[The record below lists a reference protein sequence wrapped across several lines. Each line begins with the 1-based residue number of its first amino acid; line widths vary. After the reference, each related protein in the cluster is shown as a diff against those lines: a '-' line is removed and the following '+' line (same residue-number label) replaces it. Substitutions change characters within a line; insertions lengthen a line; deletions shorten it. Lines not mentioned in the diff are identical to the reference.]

1 MKKLYFKIF
10 SLLAFLGTALNGYAA
25 DGPVYSSIDPTH
37 VYKIINRA
45 TGQALEIGG
54 GDDLTADR
62 HATNLWGYWGGAHQQ
77 WRFVYATSYN
87 SYAPNIGAHYI
98 LINVNANKTLL
109 HNWFPGNNDP
119 DGINQENTGYPNP
132 LLNPKGGNALWD
144 MDLVP
149 TSDGLRGTIIGVG
162 APNGKIYLGRNSSNQ
177 ISMSADSNQQ
187 WDIID
192 VNSNPDE
199 YEIVNA
205 WSGQI
210 LRANQYDLGVSQ
222 SGAYYTPSL
231 YHWTFSGYDAS
242 GNLSINNRFS
252 GQALQVDG
260 DATANGSTTSIGNIT
275 SGANQ
280 KWALQDVGDSHLLTL
295 AEATDGRQFKIY
307 NRNSGKVLQ
316 VEGNTNDAFQE
327 GRAINQWEYWN
338 HPWQQWFVR
347 RVNKITGY
355 QVTPSAG
362 NPSYPGS
369 PTYSSLDP
377 THVYKIVNRRTGQ
390 ALEIGGGGDLTA
402 KGRTANLWG
411 YWGGAHQQ
419 WYIKRVESGWNGTG
433 PTYAYNIINRHSTG
447 SLNSNGYASGTT
459 VGQEMAALTTGS
471 TSEKLWE
478 LNLVPTSTG
487 LAGTISSSATV
498 IGNYFYPNIYPTGR
512 YLSAAEDNYGNV
524 TGAVIRSADA
534 KQIWDIIDVSTNPGV
549 YVLVN
554 YWNNQT
560 IVANPADNGVSL
572 SYGDDVSDRQWSFAP
587 LSNGNVNIIN
597 RRAQQYLEINGNSTA
612 NGSNSNVNN
621 AGGASQEWRLT
632 DINTGR
638 LLTIAQ
644 ATDGRVFMIGNVN
657 SGKALQVKGV
667 NADGSTSSDYHA
679 YNQPINQW
687 LYEGHPWQ
695 QWTVRFVSTNRTAA
709 PLATNSATNALL
721 SLYPNPA
728 RSELTLSLPGGVK
741 PTYINVTDVRGAKVS
756 VPYQSNGKV
765 NVAGLAPGMYLLNAS
780 DGQTEYHQKFI
791 KE

>member
-62 HATNLWGYWGGAHQQ
+62 HATDLWGYWGGAHQQ

-87 SYAPNIGAHYI
+87 TYTPSIGAHYI

-119 DGINQENTGYPNP
+119 DGINQQNTGNPNP
-132 LLNPKGGNALWD
+132 LLNPQGSSALWD
-144 MDLVP
+144 MNLVS
-149 TSDGLRGTIIGVG
+149 TSDGLRGTITAVS
-162 APNGKIYLGRNSSNQ
+162 APNGKIYLGRNASNQ
-177 ISMSADSNQQ
+177 VSLSTDSNQQ

-192 VNSNPDE
+192 VNANPDE

-210 LRANQYDLGVSQ
+210 LRANQYDFGVSQ

-242 GNLSINNRFS
+242 GNLSINNRYD
-252 GQALQVDG
+252 GQALQIDG
-260 DATANGSTTSIGNIT
+260 DATANGSTTSIRGFN

-280 KWALQDVGDSHLLTL
+280 KWALQDIGDSHLLTL

-316 VEGNTNDAFQE
+316 VEGNTTDVFQE

-355 QVTPSAG
+355 QVAPSVG
-362 NPSYPGS
+362 NPSFPGS
-369 PTYSSLDP
+369 PTYSYLDP

-390 ALEIGGGGDLTA
+390 ALEIGGGGDVTA
-402 KGRTANLWG
+402 AGRTANLWG

-419 WYIKRVESGWNGTG
+419 WYIKRVESGRGAAG
-433 PTYAYNIINRHSTG
+433 LTYAYTIVNRNSAK
-447 SLNSNGYASGTT
+447 SLNSDGFTSGAT
-459 VGQEMAALTTGS
+459 VGQLATSSNTGN
-471 TSEKLWE
+471 TELWE
-478 LNLVPTSTG
+478 LNLVATSTG

-498 IGNYFYPNIYPTGR
+498 IGNYFYPNLYPTGR
-512 YLSAAEDNYGNV
+512 YLTAAEENSGGT
-524 TGAVIRSADA
+524 TGAIIRSADA

-549 YVLVN
+549 YLLVN

-560 IVANPADNGVSL
+560 IGANPNDFGVALGYNDNL
-572 SYGDDVSDRQWSFAP
+572 ANTQWNFAA

-597 RRAQQYLEINGNSTA
+597 RRAQQYLEINGNSIY
-612 NGSNSNVNN
+612 NGSNSNVND

-632 DINTGR
+632 DINTGQ

-644 ATDGRVFMIGNVN
+644 ATDGRAFRIDNAN

-667 NADGSTSSDYHA
+667 NADGSTSSDYHS
-679 YNQPINQW
+679 YNQPIDQW
-687 LYEGHPWQ
+687 QYEGHPWQ
-695 QWTVRFVSTNRTAA
+695 QWTVRFIGANRTAA
-709 PLATNSATNALL
+709 SLATNSATNALL